1 MSWKLRWGWDRH
13 GTNTQPAAH
22 KETRKEGEDRGCG
35 CGCGWGGDVGER
47 LHQEPT
53 ALDCQLVDR
62 WRRGESESPMSLLS
76 WGNSYTA
83 CCGPE
88 GGGARPVAW
97 GSRGG
102 THRWPAPATE
112 IVALLPYTTP
122 WEMLLRSVESGVV
135 DGTGCGGGK
144 RWCCYNTRR
153 VGRAMG
159 TATHPCKAL
168 DSPQA

>member
-1 MSWKLRWGWDRH
+1 MEPTLNLLHTKKRGKRGKTEGVGVGVGGAGMWGRGSTKSPLPLTVSWWTDGGGVSLSLLCLFSAGE
-13 GTNTQPAAH
+13 TATQPVVAP
-22 KETRKEGEDRGCG
+22 KGEGPGLLHG
-35 CGCGWGGDVGER
+35 GWGGD
-47 LHQEPT
+47 
-53 ALDCQLVDR
+53 
-62 WRRGESESPMSLLS
+62 
-76 WGNSYTA
+76 
-83 CCGPE
+83 
-88 GGGARPVAW
+88 
-97 GSRGG
+97 
-102 THRWPAPATE
+102 RWPAPATE